1 MQRRVHRRRREPA
14 QRPHPMIEREPQD
27 ARPRQRWRAAR
38 GSAPGCSPLG
48 LVSSC
53 AHLRRVG
60 SSPLGTARRVAAMRS
75 GWIAAGALAIAVGW
89 APGAARAASACNL
102 GPNGQIKHVVVLQF
116 DNTHLARDASGVPS
130 DLEQMPA
137 LKSFLESNGSL
148 LSNDHTIL
156 ISHTAGGIVSTE
168 TGLYPDRNGLTVTN
182 SYEFFDKLASTGVNF
197 SSAFKYWTDPT
208 GTNDPLPMMITSGQ
222 KVTPA
227 PWVAFTRA
235 GCDFAGVG
243 AADMELEN
251 TTSDVT
257 QVFGT
262 GSPEA
267 ALGTYSAAQPA
278 GSAGRNLALT
288 DLEGIAVHCS
298 LQSSAPGGACAGG
311 GPDALPDEPG
321 GYNGFKGLFG
331 TLHVNPFITGQPATA
346 LAGAPGTPVAPPVYD
361 IFAPNATN
369 SGPNAAPVANHPA
382 QTTPPPA
389 SVTGAT
395 TSVIEDGTANPGFP
409 GFDAMEA
416 NNALGYTAAL
426 QEAGVP
432 VTYTYLSDIH
442 DDHYRLNHSNA
453 FGPGEAGAEAQLR
466 EYNAAFQAFF
476 ARLGNDGI
484 TKANTVFLVTVDEGD
499 HYAGGQALNPGCDG
513 ASTPCQYDTA
523 EAGGAAFGTAGFHR
537 NVGEADVNLPAL
549 VKGATGDATTF
560 GQDFDDAPTIFV
572 PNQADK
578 TAAPPGPNDPAVR
591 KLERELGSLTEYD
604 PIDGGDHRIADDI
617 ADQTTEGI
625 LHMVN
630 SDPARTPTFT
640 MFGDPDFFFQTS
652 CATVGAQQGQTPAPV
667 TDKGPGCPA
676 QGPGFA
682 WNHGD
687 EQPEIAT
694 TWQGWVGPGI
704 RNLGQSGAVWTDHT
718 DARPTL
724 MTLLG
729 LRDDYDWDGR
739 AIAEIADAGAL
750 PAPIAAD
757 PADFLSLSPAYKQLD
772 ASFGRFALGA
782 LHYDTG
788 ALATNTAGDS
798 AYQAAT
804 SQLSTCLAQRDALVP
819 QIRALLQGA
828 ETDGKAVDPAQARA
842 LTARANALVNAA
854 EALASGGTPSYAVC
868 NLATTATTAPSG
880 TVPATLSLTL
890 GAPASFSPFTP
901 GVAKEYLAGT
911 TANVIST
918 AGDATL
924 SVADPSTVA
933 PGHLVNGTFTL
944 PSPLQAQASS
954 PAGTSGA
961 FAPLG
966 TLLTYGASVSN
977 DPVTLAFKQSIAAND
992 ALRTGTYS
1000 KTLTFTLSTTTP

>member
-1 MQRRVHRRRREPA
+1 M
-14 QRPHPMIEREPQD
+14 
-27 ARPRQRWRAAR
+27 AA
-38 GSAPGCSPLG
+38 
-48 LVSSC
+48 
-53 AHLRRVG
+53 
-60 SSPLGTARRVAAMRS
+60 
-75 GWIAAGALAIAVGW
+75 ALALAAAW
-89 APGAARAASACNL
+89 TPGTARAASTCSL
-102 GPNGQIKHVVVLQF
+102 GPGGQVKHVVVLQF
-116 DNTHLARDASGVPS
+116 DNTHLARDAANVPS

-137 LKSFLESNGSL
+137 LKGFLTGHGTL

-168 TGLYPDRNGLTVTN
+168 TGLYPDREGLTVSN
-182 SYEFFDKLASTGVNF
+182 SYEFFDRLAASGVNF

-208 GTNDPLPMMITSGQ
+208 SASDPLPTLITTDQ
-222 KVTPA
+222 RNTPA

-267 ALGTYSAAQPA
+267 ALGAYSAGQPA
-278 GSAGRNLALT
+278 GSQGRNLALT

-298 LQSSAPGGACAGG
+298 RQSSAAGGICANG

-321 GYNGFKGLFG
+321 GYSGYKGLFG

-346 LAGAPGTPVAPPVYD
+346 GSGAVAGAPGTPVAPPVYD
-361 IFAPNATN
+361 VFAPNATN
-369 SGPNAAPVANHPA
+369 TGPNAAPVVNHPA

-389 SVTGAT
+389 SANGAT

-409 GFDAMEA
+409 GFDGMEA

-442 DDHYRLNHSNA
+442 DDHYRLNHANA
-453 FGPGEAGAEAQLR
+453 FGPGEAGAEAQLA

-476 ARLGNDGI
+476 ARLAGDGI
-484 TKANTVFLVTVDEGD
+484 TKDNTLFLVTVDEGD
-499 HYAGGQALNPGCDG
+499 HYAGGGPLNPGCDG
-513 ASTPCQYDTA
+513 ATVPCRYDTA

-549 VKGATGDATTF
+549 VKGVTGDQTTF
-560 GQDFDDAPTIFV
+560 GQDFDDAPTILV
-572 PNQADK
+572 PNQADH
-578 TAAPPGPNDPAVR
+578 TQPPPGPNDPAVR
-591 KLERELGSLTEYD
+591 RLERELGALTEYD
-604 PIDGGDHRIADDI
+604 PIDGTQHAIADDL

-652 CATVGAQQGQTPAPV
+652 CANVGAQQGLPPGPV

-704 RNLGQSGAVWTDHT
+704 RNLGQTGDVWTDHT

-724 MTLLG
+724 MSLLG

-739 AIAEIADAGAL
+739 AISELAEGSAL

-757 PADFLSLSPAYKQLD
+757 PADFTALSAAYKQLN

-782 LHYDTG
+782 LHYDTA
-788 ALATNTAGDS
+788 ALATDTPGDA

-804 SQLSTCLAQRDALVP
+804 AQLSACLARRDALVP
-819 QIRALLQGA
+819 QIRAVIQGA
-828 ETDGKAVDPAQARA
+828 ETDGRAIDPAQAHT
-842 LTARANALVNAA
+842 LTARATALVSAA
-854 EALASGGTPSYAVC
+854 EALASGGTPSYTAC
-868 NLATTATTAPSG
+868 DLATSTGGDVSG
-880 TVPATLSLTL
+880 TVPATLSLSL
-890 GAPASFSPFTP
+890 GTPADFGPFAA
-901 GVAKEYLAGT
+901 GVAKDYQAST
-911 TANVIST
+911 TANVISS
-918 AGDATL
+918 AGDARL
-924 SVADPSTVA
+924 SVSDPSPTA
-933 PGHLVNGTFTL
+933 PGHLVNGAFAL
-944 PSPLQAQASS
+944 ASPLQAKASS
-954 PAGTSGA
+954 PLGTGGA
-961 FAPLG
+961 FAALGATPLSV
-966 TLLTYGASVSN
+966 LTYTGPVAN
-977 DPVTLAFKQSIAAND
+977 DPVGIAFQQTIGAND
-992 ALRTGTYS
+992 PLRTGSYA